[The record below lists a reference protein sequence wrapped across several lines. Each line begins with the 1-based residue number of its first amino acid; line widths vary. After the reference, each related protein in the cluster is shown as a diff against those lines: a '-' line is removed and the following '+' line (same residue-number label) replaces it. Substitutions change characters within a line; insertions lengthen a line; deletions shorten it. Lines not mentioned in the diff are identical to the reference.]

1 MAPLLFPVTIVLA
14 LATFLS
20 AQSMVSTQ
28 SSASIFIVN
37 ADQQPLVGSIVGTN
51 GPATTYQIQCSA
63 GTDPEDC
70 GFPGPF
76 AYTKDG
82 TSIIQYALGLEGV
95 TATVQ
100 CSVEGTLSAVC
111 TASGDIPAE
120 ELGGSPADADMTT
133 TLLADE
139 FQYTQIPITG
149 GVAFAAASPTRTPTI
164 ATSTSPSTQQTAIAR
179 STSPAQSTPSSG
191 QANSTGNT
199 GGATNLDRSSMIA
212 LVGAAAL
219 AAVLL

>member
-1 MAPLLFPVTIVLA
+1 
-14 LATFLS
+14 
-20 AQSMVSTQ
+20 MVSAQ

-37 ADQQPLVGSIVGTN
+37 ADPQQPLVGSIVGTVRVASSAWLLSSNECVEQN

-63 GTDPEDC
+63 GTDSENC

-76 AYTKDG
+76 TYTKDG
-82 TSIIQYALGLEGV
+82 TSIIQYALGVEGV

-100 CSVEGTLSAVC
+100 CSVEGTVSAVC

-120 ELGGSPADADMTT
+120 ESGGSPAAADTTT

-139 FQYTQIPITG
+139 FHYTKIPITG
-149 GVAFAAASPTRTPTI
+149 GVAFAAAPPTRTPTS
-164 ATSTSPSTQQTAIAR
+164 ATSTSPSTQQTAMTAR

-219 AAVLL
+219 AAVLI